1 MSSHPAVRFN
11 DPLAT
16 DCHSMDVDE
25 SFVSR
30 ASLDDLYLG
39 PDEDIEYHPV
49 SSGTPD
55 VLAAIPDRSPPAQ
68 ADQPGLAI
76 DPDLYLGPEDDV
88 IDVDEMPDFADAECD
103 APAPPE
109 ESMLSDATSTESHSD
124 QPDLPNED
132 LRSMVRDFR
141 PFGSYEHTGL
151 QSIQDRLG
159 DYKHR
164 HGNLPDPSIPQLLEA
179 ERPFRTAWADT
190 SDKLRRADEDL
201 RRMQRAER
209 MTVEMLKVVDS
220 LIDEFED

>member
-1 MSSHPAVRFN
+1 MPYLFTGY
-11 DPLAT
+11 P
-16 DCHSMDVDE
+16 
-25 SFVSR
+25 
-30 ASLDDLYLG
+30 LDDLYLG

-55 VLAAIPDRSPPAQ
+55 VLAAIPD
-68 ADQPGLAI
+68 
-76 DPDLYLGPEDDV
+76 LYLGPEDDV
-88 IDVDEMPDFADAECD
+88 IDVDEMPDFADAKCD

-124 QPDLPNED
+124 QPDLANED

>member
-11 DPLAT
+11 DPPVT
-16 DCHSMDVDE
+16 NYNSMDVDE

-49 SSGTPD
+49 SSGSPD
-55 VLAAIPDRSPPAQ
+55 VLAAIPDQSPPAQ

-109 ESMLSDATSTESHSD
+109 ESMLSDETSTESHSD
-124 QPDLPNED
+124 QPDLANED
-132 LRSMVRDFR
+132 LCSMVRDFH
-141 PFGSYEHTGL
+141 PFGSYKHTGFICKCNPFKIDSVITNTVMEIFVTL
-151 QSIQDRLG
+151 PYHNYSRPSDHSEWLG
-159 DYKHR
+159 WTHLT
-164 HGNLPDPSIPQLLEA
+164 NSEELM
-179 ERPFRTAWADT
+179 RT
-190 SDKLRRADEDL
+190 SGGCKELNG
-201 RRMQRAER
+201 
-209 MTVEMLKVVDS
+209 
-220 LIDEFED
+220 

>member
-1 MSSHPAVRFN
+1 M
-11 DPLAT
+11 LT
-16 DCHSMDVDE
+16 
-25 SFVSR
+25 
-30 ASLDDLYLG
+30 
-39 PDEDIEYHPV
+39 
-49 SSGTPD
+49 
-55 VLAAIPDRSPPAQ
+55 DRSPPAQ

-109 ESMLSDATSTESHSD
+109 ESMLCEFIDFRWLSILDVSLKLMKH
-124 QPDLPNED
+124 LPNLIQTSRTSLTKIYIRWSGTSAHSGHTNTQD
-132 LRSMVRDFR
+132 VSIWHRSFIFVL
-141 PFGSYEHTGL
+141 SYL
-151 QSIQDRLG
+151 QVQSIQDRLG

>member
-109 ESMLSDATSTESHSD
+109 ESMLSDETSTESHSD
-124 QPDLPNED
+124 QPDLANED

-141 PFGSYEHTGL
+141 PFGSYEHTGFICKCNPFKIDSVITNTVMEIFATL
-151 QSIQDRLG
+151 PYHNYSRPSDHSERLG
-159 DYKHR
+159 
-164 HGNLPDPSIPQLLEA
+164 
-179 ERPFRTAWADT
+179 RTHLTNSEELMRT
-190 SDKLRRADEDL
+190 SGGCKELNG
-201 RRMQRAER
+201 
-209 MTVEMLKVVDS
+209 
-220 LIDEFED
+220 